1 MKAIYV
7 FVMIFLFNLCLSRTT
22 DRIWQGW
29 VKRESGSAGYRQVN
43 GDEEMH
49 LENINSIV
57 DTA

>member
-43 GDEEMH
+43 
-49 LENINSIV
+49 
-57 DTA
+57 